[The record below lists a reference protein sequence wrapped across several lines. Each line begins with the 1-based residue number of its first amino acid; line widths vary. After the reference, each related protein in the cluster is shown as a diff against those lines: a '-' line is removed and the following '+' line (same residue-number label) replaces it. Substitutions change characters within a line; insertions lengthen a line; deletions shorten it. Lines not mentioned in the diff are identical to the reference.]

1 MNDIND
7 VSLSI
12 QELKEIMTTENEKQK
27 QYIPKLCKFLK
38 ENIISNH
45 INSNVINYF
54 INNDDNYIKKKY
66 ILKYL
71 NYIYSNSNC
80 SPSAIIIGVIY
91 LERMKKYKKWRLFNY
106 NFKKL
111 LLISIMVASKMY
123 DDNYISNG
131 YWAQIGNMSLRNL
144 NKNELN
150 FIFEITFLLIVKK
163 EEYDD
168 FLEYI
173 STEYHT

>member
-54 INNDDNYIKKKY
+54 INNDD
-66 ILKYL
+66 
-71 NYIYSNSNC
+71 IYSNSNC